1 MLGSDVLVRP
11 PPGPDGTLSL
21 EAALELAVREAPLGV
36 AIMDRD
42 FRFVMVNAAMARM
55 NGRPVEAHL
64 GQEVRTVVA
73 EEVGVQGLFEVLRE
87 VLDTGKVLRDVILET
102 GAGDGE
108 RRTFRCEYHPV
119 NSGAAVVAVCGF
131 VEEIT
136 ARRRAEA
143 ERDTAAARVHAARL
157 DAEAQVRALTNARE
171 ALAEQQGQL
180 RVITDAVPALIALV
194 GRDLRY
200 RFANE
205 TYRAWFGRP
214 PEAIIG
220 QSLLEV
226 MGPNGFETVREH
238 VERALGGAE
247 VRYELWMPYPTGVR
261 RVRSQLMPLRTRSG
275 AVDGFVALV
284 QDISTERRREEKL
297 QFLAEASD
305 ALTASLDY
313 EETLR
318 KLAALAVPRLADWCS
333 IEMLQGE
340 GRSQQLAVAHV
351 DPSKVSSAGTLRERY
366 PLDWSQRFGLP
377 EVLRT
382 GRPELY
388 EEIPEELLA
397 RSARDDEHLAVI
409 RALGL
414 RSAIV
419 APLIARGRI
428 LGAITL
434 VHAESGRRYDSADL
448 TLVEDLAAR
457 AALAVENARLY
468 REARD
473 AVRKRDDFLSV
484 ASHELKTPLTSLKL
498 TISALER
505 EAKRAGTPESFG
517 ARLERIRT
525 QSARLAT
532 LVEQLLD
539 VSRMSAGRPVLDL
552 ELLDLGELAA
562 EVVQRFADEAARV
575 GSTLTLNAPA
585 PVPAR
590 ADRLRLDQVLTN
602 LVSNA
607 LKYGQG
613 SPVEIQINCNS
624 APTVRV
630 RDHGPGIPPEEQE
643 RIFERFERGRQAESQ
658 SGMGLGLW
666 MVREIVLAHQGRV
679 WVESPPGGG
688 ATFGVSLPA
697 GG

>member
-1 MLGSDVLVRP
+1 VLGSDVLVRP
-11 PPGPDGTLSL
+11 TPGPEGTLSL
-21 EAALELAVREAPLGV
+21 EAALELAVREVPIGV

-42 FRFVMVNAAMARM
+42 LRFLMVNAAMARI
-55 NGRPVEAHL
+55 NGRPIEAHL
-64 GQEVRTVVA
+64 GQEVRAVVA
-73 EEVGVQGLFEVLRE
+73 EEVGVQGLIEVLRE
-87 VLDTGKVLRDVILET
+87 VFAAGKPLRDVILQT
-102 GAGDGE
+102 GAGDAD
-108 RRTFRCEYHPV
+108 RRTFRCDYHPV
-119 NSGAAVVAVCGF
+119 TRETAVVAVCGF

-136 ARRRAEA
+136 AHRRAEA
-143 ERDTAAARVHAARL
+143 ERDAAGAREHAARL
-157 DAEAQVRALTNARE
+157 DAEAKVSALTLARE
-171 ALAEQQGQL
+171 ALAEQQAQL
-180 RVITDAVPALIALV
+180 QVITGAVPALIALV
-194 GRDLRY
+194 GKDLRY

-205 TYRAWFGRP
+205 TYRAWFARP
-214 PEAIIG
+214 PEEIVG
-220 QSLLEV
+220 HSLLEV
-226 MGPNGFETVREH
+226 MGRDGYETVREH

-247 VRYELWMPYPTGVR
+247 VKYELWMPYPTGVR

-284 QDISTERRREEKL
+284 QDISTERRRDEKL

-305 ALTASLDY
+305 ALIASLDY

-318 KLAALAVPRLADWCS
+318 KLATLAVPRLADWCG

-340 GRSQQLAVAHV
+340 ETSQQLAVAHV
-351 DPSKVSSAGTLRERY
+351 DPAKVSYAWTLRERY
-366 PLDWSQRFGLP
+366 GLDWSQRFGLP
-377 EVLRT
+377 EVLRS

-388 EEIPEELLA
+388 QEIPDELLA
-397 RSARDDEHLAVI
+397 RSARNDEHLAVL

-414 RSAIV
+414 RSAII

-434 VHAESGRRYDSADL
+434 VHAESGRRYDAADL

-468 REARD
+468 REARE

-505 EAKRAGTPESFG
+505 EASRAGAPETFG
-517 ARLERIRT
+517 ARLDRIRT
-525 QSARLAT
+525 QSTRLAT
-532 LVEQLLD
+532 LVDQLLD
-539 VSRMSAGRPVLDL
+539 VSRMSAGRLVLDL
-552 ELLDLGELAA
+552 EALDLGELAA
-562 EVVQRFADEAARV
+562 EVVQRFADEADRV
-575 GSTLTLNAPA
+575 GSALTLRAPA

-590 ADRLRLDQVLTN
+590 ADRQRLDQVLTN

-607 LKYGQG
+607 LKYGEG
-613 SPVEIQINCNS
+613 GPVEVQVDCNS
-624 APTVRV
+624 GPTVRV
-630 RDHGPGIPPEEQE
+630 RDRGPGIPSGEQD
-643 RIFERFERGRQAESQ
+643 RIFERFERGRQAETQ

-666 MVREIVLAHQGRV
+666 IVREIVLAHQGRV
-679 WVESPPGGG
+679 WVENPPGGG

-697 GG
+697 GR